1 MIGKKHNEF
10 KYTVL
15 HPLYSHYDAANWET
29 SSFQPFSYSTE
40 VFFMSD
46 GQYIVEQ
53 TNWLK
58 ADLKQANDNR
68 GRRPWVIALG
78 HHPQYCSNSPG
89 DDCTKSDSKVRA
101 GQVHVH
107 QIYINI
113 EYLLSIRLQNKPLLT
128 QLLIPAVRKNSIDNR
143 LLVTV
148 TNLLDKS
155 SNLRILKNNT

>member
-1 MIGKKHNEF
+1 
-10 KYTVL
+10 
-15 HPLYSHYDAANWET
+15 
-29 SSFQPFSYSTE
+29 
-40 VFFMSD
+40 MSD

-68 GRRPWVIALG
+68 ARRPWVIALG
-78 HHPQYCSNSPG
+78 HHPQYCSNSPR

-107 QIYINI
+107 QMYINI

-128 QLLIPAVRKNSIDNR
+128 QLLIPAVKKNSIDNDYR
-143 LLVTV
+143 LFVTV
-148 TNLLDKS
+148 TNLLAKS
-155 SNLRILKNNT
+155 SNLRILKNNTQDILYQSFFCSIFDLENNNLNVNLTSLKIFQSKHLFAS

>member
-1 MIGKKHNEF
+1 
-10 KYTVL
+10 
-15 HPLYSHYDAANWET
+15 
-29 SSFQPFSYSTE
+29 
-40 VFFMSD
+40 MSD

-68 GRRPWVIALG
+68 SRRPWVIALG